1 MRGPLLALGE
11 ILLQA
16 PLRAE
21 LLMCKAVADKTEP
34 AVTYL
39 TARLWLIGSTISLV
53 AHQGDPRQTPA
64 SRDYRWLWRRQLV
77 AREVAWDLLSQ
88 PYLLALA
95 RPGVLGLIRLALQ
108 LGPIRQPIVD
118 PAASLSSEREGEIGD
133 DEECGDAKNY

>member
-1 MRGPLLALGE
+1 M
-11 ILLQA
+11 LLQA

-21 LLMCKAVADKTEP
+21 LLMCKAVPDKTEP

-39 TARLWLIGSTISLV
+39 TARLWLIGSTIGLV
-53 AHQGDPRQTPA
+53 AHQGDLRQTPA
-64 SRDYRWLWRRQLV
+64 FRDYRWLWLRQLV
-77 AREVAWDLLSQ
+77 AREVAWDLLNQ

-95 RPGVLGLIRLALQ
+95 HPGVLGLIRLALQ